1 MPIYLA
7 AILVVVAAYF
17 LGCFNGAMM
26 ISRRIFHDDVRTHGS
41 GNAGLTN
48 FYRTYGAQYAL
59 LVIVCDMGKT
69 AIATAIGGC
78 LFRALYQDWTLGVL
92 IAGLSCII
100 GHVFPATYK
109 FKGGKGVACALGVF
123 MVSNPLYLLIAFVI
137 GFVYVWFFDYGSV
150 ASLFIVAFM
159 AVVQGWQFSQSYL
172 DGKLP
177 LESLLTIN
185 ILLFVIFSLIWF
197 AHRSNII
204 RLSPS
209 SYNSVMIIII
219 LNHTTVK
226 AYIFKQI
233 TYCFTLV
240 FSNFKKH
247 FTVGF

>member
-48 FYRTYGAQYAL
+48 FYRTYGAKYAL

-100 GHVFPATYK
+100 GHVFPVTYN
-109 FKGGKGVACALGVF
+109 FKGGKGILSGSILVIMLDWRMALVAWVLFFLAVVCSRYISLGSISAAASVG
-123 MVSNPLYLLIAFVI
+123 VSSFFLYDRPLYIVLAVLISALVI
-137 GFVYVWFFDYGSV
+137 WSHRTNV
-150 ASLFIVAFM
+150 
-159 AVVQGWQFSQSYL
+159 
-172 DGKLP
+172 KR
-177 LESLLTIN
+177 
-185 ILLFVIFSLIWF
+185 LISGTENKFKW
-197 AHRSNII
+197 HTG
-204 RLSPS
+204 PS
-209 SYNSVMIIII
+209 STDDSV
-219 LNHTTVK
+219 
-226 AYIFKQI
+226 
-233 TYCFTLV
+233 
-240 FSNFKKH
+240 
-247 FTVGF
+247 

>member
-7 AILVVVAAYF
+7 AVLVVVASYF

-100 GHVFPATYK
+100 GHVFPVTYK
-109 FKGGKGVACALGVF
+109 FKGGKGILSGSILVIMLDWRMALVAWVLFFLAVVCSRYISLGSISAAASVG
-123 MVSNPLYLLIAFVI
+123 VSSFFLYDRPLYIVLAVLISALVI
-137 GFVYVWFFDYGSV
+137 WSHRANV
-150 ASLFIVAFM
+150 
-159 AVVQGWQFSQSYL
+159 
-172 DGKLP
+172 KR
-177 LESLLTIN
+177 
-185 ILLFVIFSLIWF
+185 LISGTENKFKW
-197 AHRSNII
+197 HTG
-204 RLSPS
+204 PS
-209 SYNSVMIIII
+209 STDDSV
-219 LNHTTVK
+219 
-226 AYIFKQI
+226 
-233 TYCFTLV
+233 
-240 FSNFKKH
+240 
-247 FTVGF
+247 

>member
-7 AILVVVAAYF
+7 AVLVFVASYF

-100 GHVFPATYK
+100 GHVFPVTYK
-109 FKGGKGVACALGVF
+109 FKGGKGILSGSILVIMLDWRMALVAWVLFFLAVVCSRYISLGSISAAASVGISSF
-123 MVSNPLYLLIAFVI
+123 FLYDRPLYIVLAVLISALVI
-137 GFVYVWFFDYGSV
+137 WSHRANV
-150 ASLFIVAFM
+150 
-159 AVVQGWQFSQSYL
+159 
-172 DGKLP
+172 KR
-177 LESLLTIN
+177 
-185 ILLFVIFSLIWF
+185 LISGTENKFKW
-197 AHRSNII
+197 HTG
-204 RLSPS
+204 PS
-209 SYNSVMIIII
+209 STDDSV
-219 LNHTTVK
+219 
-226 AYIFKQI
+226 
-233 TYCFTLV
+233 
-240 FSNFKKH
+240 
-247 FTVGF
+247 